1 MLGRHIGYILLI
13 ALAFIAITT
22 AKPVKAATVKTNVKG
37 VVKIQEGKTKKLHV
51 KGVGKVTWKSSKK
64 SVATVSKS
72 GKITAK
78 KPGTAK
84 ITAKAGK
91 KTWTCTIKV
100 TKKAKAQ
107 TKAKAKTKAESGSA
121 AAAEAAVEYRLDTSG
136 MNAEDAAIFKQM
148 YAMKDLYPEGRTWT
162 NDNYYKWNGGIFRG
176 GYGCS
181 GFAFILSDQA
191 FGDTPA
197 RRHTDWNDVKTGDII
212 RIDNNTHSVMVM
224 KVVDDNFIVAEGN
237 YNSSIHW
244 GRVISREEARAN
256 GTYVMTRR

>member
-1 MLGRHIGYILLI
+1 MLGRHIGYIILI

-22 AKPVKAATVKTNVKG
+22 AKPVHAATVKSNVKG
-37 VVKIQEGKTKKLHV
+37 VVKIQEGKTKKLSV
-51 KGVGKVTWKSSKK
+51 KGAGKVTWKSSKPA
-64 SVATVSKS
+64 VAAVSKN
-72 GKITAK
+72 GKVTAK
-78 KPGTAK
+78 KAGTAK

-100 TKKAKAQ
+100 TK
-107 TKAKAKTKAESGSA
+107 AKAKKKAESGSA
-121 AAAEAAVEYRLDTSG
+121 AAAAESREYRLDTSG
-136 MNAEDAAIFKQM
+136 MNEEDAAIFKQM
-148 YAMKDLYPEGRTWT
+148 YGMKELYPEGRQWT
-162 NDNYYKWNGGIFRG
+162 NDNYYQWKGGIFRG

-181 GFAFILSDQA
+181 GFAFILSDKV

-197 RRHTDWNDVKTGDII
+197 RRHNDWNNVKTGDII
-212 RIDNNTHSVMVM
+212 RIDDNTHSVMVM

-244 GRVISREEARAN
+244 GRVISRDEARAN